1 MKKIIHHL
9 RRQPEE
15 VRTHILHIL
24 TVSASVILVLLWIYS
39 LGTTISNPQTV
50 TETKQDLQP
59 FSVLKDNLVGG
70 YQSMSAGSANSQ
82 SDQSNQDNTNT
93 SAQDPYGEFG
103 TNQNNNNSVGQ

>member
-24 TVSASVILVLLWIYS
+24 TVSATVVLMLLWVYS

-50 TETKQDLQP
+50 TQTKQDLQP

-70 YQSMSAGSANSQ
+70 YQSMSQNN
-82 SDQSNQDNTNT
+82 QSNQTAQPNQQ
-93 SAQDPYGEFG
+93 SAQPADPYGPYG
-103 TNQNNNNSVGQ
+103 KN